1 MTGIEEINTN
11 INKLNLACGIVN
23 NYFELEY
30 FNAQLADFLEI
41 SLNDPKPV
49 ISLKSFLS
57 VPAYE
62 KFTTL
67 YKDTK
72 KLVEKREWQ
81 VFDSITNNCSL
92 KRLLLSFNHRN
103 PNLENA

>member
-23 NYFELEY
+23 NYIELEY
-30 FNAQLADFLEI
+30 FNAQLAEFLEI

-57 VPAYE
+57 IPAYE

-67 YKDTK
+67 YNDTK
-72 KLVEKREWQ
+72 KLVEK
-81 VFDSITNNCSL
+81 
-92 KRLLLSFNHRN
+92 KRMAGF
-103 PNLENA
+103 